1 MLSFSSGKYT
11 SNGAKMPFIY
21 FLKIREICFEFF
33 TGKQMKIDQKLKKDA
48 EIYIRKNSKKILGGY
63 SDGRN
68 DKRIQTKNVS

>member
-1 MLSFSSGKYT
+1 
-11 SNGAKMPFIY
+11 
-21 FLKIREICFEFF
+21 
-33 TGKQMKIDQKLKKDA
+33 MKIDQKLKKDA

>member
-1 MLSFSSGKYT
+1 MESTCKTGQRCPLLFSQNKR
-11 SNGAKMPFIY
+11 N
-21 FLKIREICFEFF
+21 LFEFF

-48 EIYIRKNSKKILGGY
+48 EIYIRENSKKILGGY